1 MAVTLKKLTE
11 SLITSGLMTAEEL
24 QEFRAQLPP
33 ELRHLSAESL
43 ARELVRFGK
52 LTSYQAARICDGKPE
67 GLVLGKN
74 VILDRIGSGGM
85 GEVFKAEH
93 RRMKRPVVVKVLHDE
108 HTKSEVALKRFQR
121 EVEAVA
127 SLSHP
132 NIVTAFDA
140 DEENGIYYLVME
152 YVDGE
157 DLGFIISRE
166 GPLDLEKALTYA
178 IQAARGIAF
187 AHSQGIIHR
196 DIKPSNLLV
205 DTAGMVKVLD
215 MGLAMFDSPLQGGS
229 ETDADDSGITQA
241 NQIVG
246 TFDYMSPEQ
255 ADSSA
260 GVDRRSDIYSLGCT
274 LFRLVTGRAPYRGDS
289 PIKKLIA
296 HRADPIPSMRT
307 ERPETPEQLDLLF
320 QRMVAKSP
328 DDRHANMDEVI
339 RDLEACL
346 HELQV
351 RRGAAPGK
359 SPGTIAGPGGGAD
372 LHGEATKAF
381 QATEDTD
388 MKVGSAGRRSP
399 RQRSEPAVGID
410 LGTTYS
416 AVAYLDESGRPR
428 TLDNAEGDKTT
439 PSVVLFDGEDV
450 VVGKEAIK
458 AMATDMEYVAECA
471 KRDLGL
477 RVFHK
482 EFSGQAYPPEAL
494 QGWILN
500 KLRNDA
506 VRTIGSFTKVVITV
520 PAYFDE
526 VRRKATQDAG
536 YIAGFDVLDIINEPT
551 AAALAYGYSRG
562 YLHPESNCGEPKKI
576 LVYDL
581 GGGTF
586 DVTVMEIGGVDFR
599 TLATDGDVRLGGRD
613 WDQRLVDYVAAEF
626 IRTHGLD
633 PREDPNTLGR
643 LLRECED
650 AKRTL
655 SVRSRAHIV
664 CDYQGHAARVPITR
678 QQFEEMTQD
687 LLDRTA
693 FTTEQTIR
701 AAGLEWSYIDRV
713 LLVGGSTR
721 MPAVVEMLKDRL
733 GRDPDCSV
741 SPDEAVAH
749 GAAIRAA
756 WLLDKV
762 AGVPPRFKIK
772 NVNSHS
778 LGVAAVDPQT
788 KRKQTAVVIPRNT
801 ALPVSAK
808 RVFTTSKDGQQSVL
822 VQIVEGESD
831 SPDDCVQ
838 IGRCAARN
846 LPPNLPARTPVEVR
860 FRYEENGRLTVRV
873 RVVGTGTNLRHEI
886 TRENTLTN
894 KQLDTW
900 RERVSG
906 LPPAKEESSDASKS
920 TELMQQFG
928 STDR

>member
-1 MAVTLKKLTE
+1 MAVTLKKFTE
-11 SLITSGLMTAEEL
+11 DLNTSGLMTAEEL
-24 QEFRAQLPP
+24 REFRAQLPP
-33 ELRHLSAESL
+33 ESRHLSADAL

-52 LTSYQAARICDGKPE
+52 LTSYQAARICEGRPE
-67 GLVLGKN
+67 GLILGKN
-74 VILDRIGSGGM
+74 VIVDRIGSGGM

-93 RRMKRPVVVKVLHDE
+93 QRMKRPVVVKVLHAE
-108 HTKSEVALKRFQR
+108 HTKSEVALRRFQR

-127 SLSHP
+127 RLAHP

-152 YVDGE
+152 YIDGD
-157 DLGFIISRE
+157 DLGLIISRD
-166 GPLDLEKALTYA
+166 GPFDIEKALDYA
-178 IQAARGIAF
+178 IQAAQGIAF

-196 DIKPSNLLV
+196 DIKPSNLLL
-205 DTAGMVKVLD
+205 DKAGVVKVLD
-215 MGLAMFDSPLQGGS
+215 MGLARFDSPLAEGAVA
-229 ETDADDSGITQA
+229 ESGDNEITQA

-246 TFDYMSPEQ
+246 TVDYMSPEQ
-255 ADSSA
+255 ADNS
-260 GVDRRSDIYSLGCT
+260 GDVDHRADIYGFGCT
-274 LFRLVTGRAPYRGDS
+274 LFRLITGRAPYRGDS
-289 PIKKLIA
+289 AIKKLIA
-296 HRADPIPSMRT
+296 HRAAPIPSMLAA
-307 ERPETPEQLDLLF
+307 RPETPERLDRTY
-320 QRMVAKSP
+320 QRMMAKSP
-328 DDRHANMDEVI
+328 DERYASMDEVI
-339 RDLEACL
+339 RELEACL
-346 HELQV
+346 EELRVQ
-351 RRGAAPGK
+351 RGVPAGGK
-359 SPGTIAGPGGGAD
+359 LGTFLRPKGATD
-372 LHGEATKAF
+372 LHGETTKAL
-381 QATEDTD
+381 QVTEDTD
-388 MKVGSAGRRSP
+388 MTVGPDGVPSRK
-399 RQRSEPAVGID
+399 QRSEPAVGLD

-416 AVAYLDESGRPR
+416 AIAHLDDSGRPQ
-428 TLDNAEGDKTT
+428 TLNNAEGDNTT
-439 PSVVLFDGEDV
+439 PSVVLFDGEDI

-458 AMATDMEYVAECA
+458 AMATDMDDVAECA

-477 RVFHK
+477 RFFHK
-482 EFSGQAYPPEAL
+482 EFSGRSYPPEAF
-494 QGWILN
+494 QAWILN
-500 KLRNDA
+500 KLRDDA
-506 VRTIGSFTKVVITV
+506 QNTIGRFEKVVITV

-536 YIAGFDVLDIINEPT
+536 YMAGFDVLDIINEPT
-551 AAALAYGYSRG
+551 AAAIAYGHQRG
-562 YLHPESNCGEPKKI
+562 YLHPESNCGEPKTI

-586 DVTVMEIGGVDFR
+586 DVTVMEIGGVDFK

-613 WDQRLVDYVAAEF
+613 WDQRLVDFVAEEF
-626 IRTHGLD
+626 IRMHGLD

-655 SVRSRAHIV
+655 SARSRAHIV
-664 CDYQGHAARVPITR
+664 CDYQGHAARVAISR

-721 MPAVVEMLKDRL
+721 MPAVVEMLKSRFGGAL
-733 GRDPDCSV
+733 DCSV

-756 WLLDKV
+756 WLLDKA
-762 AGVPPRFKIK
+762 AGKPQRFAIK

-778 LGVAAVDPQT
+778 LGVAAVDPHT

-801 ALPVSAK
+801 SLPVAGK
-808 RVFTTSKDGQQSVL
+808 RVFTTSKDGQRSVL

-838 IGRCAARN
+838 IGRCTVRN

-860 FRYEENGRLTVRV
+860 FQYEENGRLMVRV
-873 RVVGTGTNLRHEI
+873 RIVGTSTNLQHEI
-886 TRENTLTN
+886 TRENTLTQ
-894 KQLDTW
+894 KQLNTW
-900 RERVSG
+900 RERISG
-906 LPPAKEESSDASKS
+906 LPPTEEESSDTSRS
-920 TELMQQFG
+920 TELLQSG

>member
-11 SLITSGLMTAEEL
+11 SLISSGLMTADEL
-24 QEFRAQLPP
+24 REFRAQLPP
-33 ELRHLSAESL
+33 QLRHLSAESL

-67 GLVLGKN
+67 GLVLGNN
-74 VILDRIGSGGM
+74 VIVDRIGAGGM

-93 RRMKRPVVVKVLHDE
+93 RRMKRPVVVKVLHAE
-108 HTKSEVALKRFQR
+108 HTQSEVSLKRFQR

-127 SLSHP
+127 RLSHP

-140 DEENGIYYLVME
+140 DEENGIYFLVME
-152 YVDGE
+152 FVDGD
-157 DLGFIISRE
+157 DLGFTISRD
-166 GPLDLEKALTYA
+166 GPLDLQKALTYT
-178 IQAARGIAF
+178 IQAAQGIAF

-205 DTAGMVKVLD
+205 DAAGTVKVLD
-215 MGLAMFDSPLQGGS
+215 MGLAMFDNPLQG
-229 ETDADDSGITQA
+229 DAGADAGDSGITQA

-246 TFDYMSPEQ
+246 TVDYMSPEQ

-260 GVDRRSDIYSLGCT
+260 SVDRRSDIYSLGCT

-289 PIKKLIA
+289 PIRKLIA
-296 HRADPIPSMRT
+296 HRADPIPSMRAV
-307 ERPETPEQLDLLF
+307 RPETPEQIDRVF
-320 QRMVAKSP
+320 HRMVAKSP
-328 DDRHANMDEVI
+328 DDRHASMDEVI

-346 HELQV
+346 HELQTGQ
-351 RRGAAPGK
+351 GAAPGK
-359 SPGTIAGPGGGAD
+359 PPVALTRPSDRVEPY
-372 LHGEATKAF
+372 GETTKAL
-381 QATEDTD
+381 QVTEGTD
-388 MKVGSAGRRSP
+388 MKVRGAGRPDRK
-399 RQRSEPAVGID
+399 QRSDPAIGID

-416 AVAYLDESGRPR
+416 AVAHLDETGRPR

-458 AMATDMEYVAECA
+458 AMATDMDYVAECA

-482 EFSGQAYPPEAL
+482 QFSGRTYPPEAL

-500 KLRNDA
+500 KLRKDA
-506 VRTIGSFTKVVITV
+506 VRTIGNFAKVVITV

-551 AAALAYGYSRG
+551 AAAIAYGYQQG
-562 YLHPESNCGEPKKI
+562 YLHPESNCGESQKI

-586 DVTVMEIGGVDFR
+586 DVTVMELGGVDFT

-613 WDQRLVDYVAAEF
+613 WDQRLVDHVAEEF
-626 IRTHGLD
+626 IRTHGVD

-655 SVRSRAHIV
+655 SARSRAHIV
-664 CDYQGHAARVPITR
+664 CDYQGYAARVAISR

-701 AAGLEWSYIDRV
+701 AAGLEWSQIDRV

-721 MPAVVEMLKDRL
+721 MPAVVELLKGL
-733 GRDPDCSV
+733 SGQAPDCSV

-756 WLLDKV
+756 WLLDNV
-762 AGVPPRFKIK
+762 SGIPPRFKIK

-808 RVFTTSKDGQQSVL
+808 RVFNTSKDGQRSVL

-838 IGRCAARN
+838 IGRCAARD

-860 FRYEENGRLTVRV
+860 FQYEENGRLTVRV
-873 RVVGTGTNLRHEI
+873 RVVGTSTNLRHEI

-894 KQLDTW
+894 AQLDEW
-900 RERVSG
+900 RECVSG
-906 LPPAKEESSDASKS
+906 LAPAKEERERFRFVGAETSS
-920 TELMQQFG
+920 
-928 STDR
+928 

>member
-1 MAVTLKKLTE
+1 MAVTLKRLTE
-11 SLITSGLMTAEEL
+11 SLIASGLMTADEL
-24 QEFRAQLPP
+24 REFRAELPP
-33 ELRHLSAESL
+33 QLRHLSAEALS
-43 ARELVRFGK
+43 RELVRFGK

-67 GLVLGKN
+67 GLILGKN

-93 RRMKRPVVVKVLHDE
+93 QRMKRPVVVKVLHAE

-127 SLSHP
+127 KLSHP

-140 DEENGIYYLVME
+140 DEQDGIYFLVME

-166 GPLDLEKALTYA
+166 GPFDLEKALTYS
-178 IQAARGIAF
+178 IQAAKGIAF

-196 DIKPSNLLV
+196 DIKPSNLMV
-205 DTAGMVKVLD
+205 DTAGMVRVLD
-215 MGLAMFDSPLQGGS
+215 MGLAMFDNPLLAGS
-229 ETDADDSGITQA
+229 EAGGDDSGITQA

-246 TFDYMSPEQ
+246 TVDYMSPEQ

-260 GVDRRSDIYSLGCT
+260 GIDRRSDIYSLGCT
-274 LFRLVTGRAPYRGDS
+274 LFRLVTGRSPYRGDS

-296 HRADPIPSMRT
+296 HRADPIPSMQT
-307 ERPETPEQLDLLF
+307 ERPEVSEQLDQLF

-328 DDRHANMDEVI
+328 EDRHASMDEVI

-346 HELQV
+346 QELRV
-351 RRGAAPGK
+351 RRGASPGK
-359 SPGTIAGPGGGAD
+359 KPAALMRPSDGPD
-372 LHGEATKAF
+372 PYGEATKAF
-381 QATEDTD
+381 GLTEDTD
-388 MKVGSAGRRSP
+388 TKVGSAGERARKP
-399 RQRSEPAVGID
+399 RSEPAVGVD

-416 AVAYLDESGRPR
+416 AVGLLDESGRPR

-439 PSVVLFDGEDV
+439 PSVVLFDGEDI

-482 EFSGQAYPPEAL
+482 QFSGRTFPPEAL

-500 KLRNDA
+500 KLRKDA
-506 VRTIGSFTKVVITV
+506 VRTIGNFAKVVITV

-536 YIAGFDVLDIINEPT
+536 YIAGFEVLDIINEPT
-551 AAALAYGYSRG
+551 AAAIAYGYQRG

-613 WDQRLVDYVAAEF
+613 WDQRLVDHVAEDF

-655 SVRSRAHIV
+655 SARSRAHIV
-664 CDYQGHAARVPITR
+664 CDYQGHAARVAISR
-678 QQFEEMTQD
+678 EQFEEMTQD

-721 MPAVVEMLKDRL
+721 MPAVVEMLKSRS

-762 AGVPPRFKIK
+762 AGIPPRFNVK

-778 LGVAAVDPQT
+778 LGVAAVDPHT

-801 ALPVSAK
+801 SLPVSAK
-808 RVFTTSKDGQQSVL
+808 RVFNTSKDGQRSVL

-838 IGRCAARN
+838 IGRCAAHN

-860 FRYEENGRLTVRV
+860 FQYEENGRLTVRV
-873 RVVGTGTNLRHEI
+873 RVVGTSTYLQHEI

-894 KQLDTW
+894 EQLDEW

-906 LPPAKEESSDASKS
+906 LAPAKEESPDDSKS
-920 TELMQQFG
+920 TELMQR
-928 STDR
+928 SELSDR